1 MITGLIHPVA
11 AVSTALTVVIAVAAA
26 LIFGAAGFV
35 LGSMFRKKVAE
46 REIGSAEEE
55 AKRIINDSIKAAES
69 RKREALLEVKEEI
82 HKERTEF
89 EQEERSRRNDLQKQ
103 ERRIMQKE
111 ESLDRK
117 LENAEKKDEQLQQRI
132 KKNEETAKELE
143 EIKREQ
149 TERLEKISG
158 LTQEEAKSYLVEK
171 LESEVTHEK
180 AMKLR
185 ELEEKFK
192 DEADEKARNIVSL
205 AIQRCAA
212 DQVAETA
219 VSVVPIPSDDMKGRI
234 IGREGRN
241 IRTFETMTGVDLIID
256 DTPDAITLSA
266 FDPVRREIARVA
278 LEKLIVDGRIH
289 PARIEEMVERAKRE
303 VDQTIKKEGQRAAF
317 EAGIH
322 NLHPEVIRLLGRMHY
337 RTSYGQNVLVHS
349 LEVCHIAGLL
359 AGEIGADVALAKR
372 AGLLHDLGKSID
384 HEVEGSHV
392 QIGVDLAK
400 KYKES
405 PEVIHAI
412 AAHHGDVE
420 PQSVVACLV
429 QAADAVSAARP
440 GARRENM
447 ENYIKRL
454 EKLEEIANSF
464 EGVASSYAV
473 QAGREIRI
481 MAKPEQVSDDEMTL
495 LARDLAKRIEAEL
508 DYPGQIK
515 VNVIRE
521 TRAVEYAK

>member
-11 AVSTALTVVIAVAAA
+11 AVSTALAVVIAVAAA
-26 LIFGAAGFV
+26 IVFGAAGFV

-241 IRTFETMTGVDLIID
+241 IRTFETLTGVDLIID

-322 NLHPEVIRLLGRMHY
+322 NLHPEVMRLLGRMHY

-495 LARDLAKRIEAEL
+495 LARNLAKRIEAEL